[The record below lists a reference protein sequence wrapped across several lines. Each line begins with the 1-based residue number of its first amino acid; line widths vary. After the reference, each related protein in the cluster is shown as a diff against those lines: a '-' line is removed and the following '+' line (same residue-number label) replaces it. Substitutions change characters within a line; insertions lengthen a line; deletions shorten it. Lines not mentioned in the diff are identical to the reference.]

1 MRLDLSRRATLLCAL
16 LAAVSITSGAHAQA
30 RQARQNTPG
39 GIAEGRLM
47 KQKATE
53 LGLSE
58 EVIAKIDASIEA
70 DTAEEKKL
78 RELSAAALED
88 LNKVLAQKMPSEK
101 ELMAASDKVGEV
113 ASKSREL
120 KMKSVIRVRSLLTA
134 EQLDKFIEMRAQVTQ
149 RR

>member
-1 MRLDLSRRATLLCAL
+1 MRLDLSRCFTLLCAL
-16 LAAVSITSGAHAQA
+16 LAASSIAAGAHAQA
-30 RQARQNTPG
+30 RQSRLNTPG

-47 KQKATE
+47 KQHASE

-78 RELSAAALED
+78 RELSVAALED

-101 ELMAASDKVGEV
+101 DLMAASDKVGEI

-120 KMKSVIRVRSLLTA
+120 KMKSVIRVRSLLTP
-134 EQLDKFIEMRAQVTQ
+134 EQLDKFIELRAQVTE

>member
-1 MRLDLSRRATLLCAL
+1 MRLDRSRRVTLFCAL
-16 LAAVSITSGAHAQA
+16 LAASSIAAGAHAQA
-30 RQARQNTPG
+30 RPSRLTTPG
-39 GIAEGRLM
+39 GIAEARLM
-47 KQKATE
+47 KQKASE

-58 EVIAKIDASIEA
+58 EVIAKIDASIES

-78 RELSAAALED
+78 RELSAAALDD

-101 ELMAASDKVGEV
+101 ELMAASNKVGEI

-120 KMKSVIRVRSLLTA
+120 KMKSVIRVRSLLTP
-134 EQLDKFIEMRAQVTQ
+134 EQLDKFIELRAQATQ